1 MLVFGTLH
9 SDGYI
14 FSFPFRLSLL
24 FFFHLFIRLP
34 LATIWTF
41 DAIVFI
47 FFEVVECVF
56 KQTLIVQERAAPVEK
71 VEEEEG
77 ELSSDPPLSLM
88 GYLSEAL
95 SLTTQGMASR
105 PPGLTLGLVRDAKS

>member
-1 MLVFGTLH
+1 MLVSGTLH

-14 FSFPFRLSLL
+14 FSFPFHLLLL
-24 FFFHLFIRLP
+24 FFFHVFIGLP

-41 DAIVFI
+41 EAIVFI

-56 KQTLIVQERAAPVEK
+56 KQTLIVQERAVPVEK

-88 GYLSEAL
+88 GNLSEAL
-95 SLTTQGMASR
+95 SLTTQGMASW
-105 PPGLTLGLVRDAKS
+105 PPALTLGLVRDAKS